1 MYNPDDESTAH
12 PAYILE
18 LPSELMN
25 IIMSLIIDERKAL
38 PNTRATCRLLKQIT
52 QHDFCRLHTTE
63 LQNLS
68 TTKAL
73 ERLVWTSLQPSLAPW
88 ISSITVDFH
97 NNNLLLSSVLK
108 ASIVPGIVDFHI
120 NDGAPLSLALVNLK
134 NFGNNVSVKIMVSKK
149 PSDMHSSVNIITYV
163 VLCHILLRSEPELHF
178 PCRNV
183 VLEFHSPPCLEW
195 TIWEINHEDMS
206 ERYKLIWDQMLT
218 SKAVDEILIKFVQRE
233 GIEQSPLP
241 HTIAITRSEHG
252 LHVRFQNIHEKRISV
267 IGHMNIFNRL
277 YSLEMEDCSIC
288 DYDLE
293 RMLTNPNLKNL
304 RLHDIDLSPYTG
316 NYRAHLPDRWPKM
329 FGLVASTTDLQ
340 SCQISGLA
348 DWDNAMFLSELWEAE
363 AKDGKIVSEA
373 LLQRIKIRRPW
384 C

>member
-1 MYNPDDESTAH
+1 MYMLSNDRLLARSQEPAPIRKRLRQRPDDESTAH
-12 PAYILE
+12 PADILE

-25 IIMSLIIDERKAL
+25 IIMTLIIDDAKAL
-38 PNTRATCRLLKQIT
+38 SSTRATCRLLKQIT
-52 QHDFCRLHTTE
+52 QHDFCRIHITE
-63 LQNLS
+63 SKNLS

-73 ERLVWTSLQPSLAPW
+73 ERLFWTSLQPSLAPW

-97 NNNLLLSSVLK
+97 NKHLLLSNVLK
-108 ASIVPGIVDFHI
+108 ATDVPGIVDFHI
-120 NDGAPLSLALVNLK
+120 KDDAPLSLALVNLK
-134 NFGNNVSVKIMVSKK
+134 NFGNKVSVKIMVSKK
-149 PSDMHSSVNIITYV
+149 PSDMHSSVNIVTCA
-163 VLCHILLRSEPELHF
+163 VLCHILLRSEPELRL

-233 GIEQSPLP
+233 AVEQSPFHIP
-241 HTIAITRSEHG
+241 SQS
-252 LHVRFQNIHEKRISV
+252 HVLKMAST
-267 IGHMNIFNRL
+267 L

-293 RMLTNPNLKNL
+293 PMLTNPNLKNL

-329 FGLVASTTDLQ
+329 LGLIASTTDLQ
-340 SCQISGLA
+340 SCPDLWSG
-348 DWDNAMFLSELWEAE
+348 
-363 AKDGKIVSEA
+363 
-373 LLQRIKIRRPW
+373 
-384 C
+384 

>member
-1 MYNPDDESTAH
+1 MYRLRQKPDDESTAD

-25 IIMSLIIDERKAL
+25 IIMSLIIDEPKAL
-38 PNTRATCRLLKQIT
+38 SSTRATCRLLKQIT
-52 QHDFCRLHTTE
+52 QHDFCRIHITE
-63 LQNLS
+63 MKNLS

-73 ERLVWTSLQPSLAPW
+73 ERLVWTSLQPFLAPW
-88 ISSITVDFH
+88 IRSNTVDFH
-97 NNNLLLSSVLK
+97 NKHPLLSNVLE
-108 ASIVPGIVDFHI
+108 ATDVPGIVDFHI
-120 NDGAPLSLALVNLK
+120 KDDAPLSLALVNLK
-134 NFGNNVSVKIMVSKK
+134 HSGNDVYIKIMVSKK
-149 PSDMHSSVNIITYV
+149 PSDMHFSVNIITYV

-218 SKAVDEILIKFVQRE
+218 SKAVDEILIKVVQRE
-233 GIEQSPLP
+233 GVEQSPFHIP
-241 HTIAITRSEHG
+241 SQS
-252 LHVRFQNIHEKRISV
+252 HVLKMASTF

-277 YSLEMEDCSIC
+277 YSLEMEDCSIS

-293 RMLTNPNLKNL
+293 PMLTNPNLKNL
-304 RLHDIDLSPYTG
+304 RLHDIDLSPCTG

-329 FGLVASTTDLQ
+329 LGLVASTTDLQ

-348 DWDNAMFLSELWEAE
+348 D
-363 AKDGKIVSEA
+363 
-373 LLQRIKIRRPW
+373 
-384 C
+384 

>member
-1 MYNPDDESTAH
+1 
-12 PAYILE
+12 
-18 LPSELMN
+18 
-25 IIMSLIIDERKAL
+25 
-38 PNTRATCRLLKQIT
+38 
-52 QHDFCRLHTTE
+52 
-63 LQNLS
+63 
-68 TTKAL
+68 
-73 ERLVWTSLQPSLAPW
+73 
-88 ISSITVDFH
+88 
-97 NNNLLLSSVLK
+97 
-108 ASIVPGIVDFHI
+108 
-120 NDGAPLSLALVNLK
+120 
-134 NFGNNVSVKIMVSKK
+134 
-149 PSDMHSSVNIITYV
+149 MHSSVNIATYV

-183 VLEFHSPPCLEW
+183 VLEFDSPPPLELR
-195 TIWEINHEDMS
+195 IWEINHEDMS

-233 GIEQSPLP
+233 GVEQSPFHIP
-241 HTIAITRSEHG
+241 SQS
-252 LHVRFQNIHEKRISV
+252 HVLKMASTF
-267 IGHMNIFNRL
+267 IGHMNIFHGL

-293 RMLTNPNLKNL
+293 PMLTNPNLKHL

-316 NYRAHLPDRWPKM
+316 KYRAHLPDRWPKM
-329 FGLVASTTDLQ
+329 LGLVASTTDLQ

>member
-1 MYNPDDESTAH
+1 
-12 PAYILE
+12 
-18 LPSELMN
+18 
-25 IIMSLIIDERKAL
+25 
-38 PNTRATCRLLKQIT
+38 
-52 QHDFCRLHTTE
+52 
-63 LQNLS
+63 
-68 TTKAL
+68 
-73 ERLVWTSLQPSLAPW
+73 
-88 ISSITVDFH
+88 
-97 NNNLLLSSVLK
+97 
-108 ASIVPGIVDFHI
+108 
-120 NDGAPLSLALVNLK
+120 
-134 NFGNNVSVKIMVSKK
+134 MVSKK

-233 GIEQSPLP
+233 GVEQSPLP
-241 HTIAITRSEHG
+241 HTIAITRSENG
-252 LHVRFQNIHEKRISV
+252 LHVRFRNIHEKHISV
-267 IGHMNIFNRL
+267 IGHMNIFHRL

-293 RMLTNPNLKNL
+293 PMLTNPNLKNL
-304 RLHDIDLSPYTG
+304 RLHDNDLSPYTG

-329 FGLVASTTDLQ
+329 LGLVASTTDLQ

-348 DWDNAMFLSELWEAE
+348 DWDNALFLSEFWEAE

>member
-1 MYNPDDESTAH
+1 MLSNDRLLARSQEPAPIRKRLRQRPDDESTAH

-25 IIMSLIIDERKAL
+25 IIMSLIIDDPKAL
-38 PNTRATCRLLKQIT
+38 SSTRATCGLLKQIT
-52 QHDFCRLHTTE
+52 QHDFCRIHITE
-63 LQNLS
+63 MKNLS

-73 ERLVWTSLQPSLAPW
+73 ERLLHHRRL
-88 ISSITVDFH
+88 H
-97 NNNLLLSSVLK
+97 NNDLLLSSVLK
-108 ASIVPGIVDFHI
+108 ASNVPGIVDFHI
-120 NDGAPLSLALVNLK
+120 NDGAPLSLALVKLK

-149 PSDMHSSVNIITYV
+149 PSDMHSSVNIATYV

-183 VLEFHSPPCLEW
+183 VLEFDSPPPLELR
-195 TIWEINHEDMS
+195 IWEINHEDMS

-233 GIEQSPLP
+233 GVEQSPFHIP
-241 HTIAITRSEHG
+241 SQS
-252 LHVRFQNIHEKRISV
+252 HVLKMASTF
-267 IGHMNIFNRL
+267 IGHMNIFHGL

-293 RMLTNPNLKNL
+293 PMLTNPNLKHL

-316 NYRAHLPDRWPKM
+316 KYRAHLPDRWPKM
-329 FGLVASTTDLQ
+329 LGLVASTTDLQ

>member
-1 MYNPDDESTAH
+1 M
-12 PAYILE
+12 
-18 LPSELMN
+18 
-25 IIMSLIIDERKAL
+25 K
-38 PNTRATCRLLKQIT
+38 
-52 QHDFCRLHTTE
+52 
-63 LQNLS
+63 NLS

-108 ASIVPGIVDFHI
+108 ASNVPGIVDFHI

-134 NFGNNVSVKIMVSKK
+134 NFGNSVYIKIMVSKK

-183 VLEFHSPPCLEW
+183 VLEFDSPPPLEL
-195 TIWEINHEDMS
+195 TIWEINHVDMNTHQI
-206 ERYKLIWDQMLT
+206 RT
-218 SKAVDEILIKFVQRE
+218 TRGGRTVA
-233 GIEQSPLP
+233 LP
-241 HTIAITRSEHG
+241 HTIAITRSENG
-252 LHVRFQNIHEKRISV
+252 LHVRFQNIHEKHIGV
-267 IGHMNIFNRL
+267 IGHMNIFHRL

-293 RMLTNPNLKNL
+293 PMLTNPNLKDL

-329 FGLVASTTDLQ
+329 LGLVASTTDLQ
-340 SCQISGLA
+340 SCQISGMA
-348 DWDNAMFLSELWEAE
+348 D
-363 AKDGKIVSEA
+363 
-373 LLQRIKIRRPW
+373 
-384 C
+384 